1 MIVADEA
8 ARVED
13 DLYSAVRPMLAV
25 SEGRLVA
32 LSTPHGKRGWFY
44 ESWTDAGQDWHR
56 VKVTGEDCPRLSE
69 DFLRQ
74 EKQEIGRWMY
84 RQEYMC
90 EFVDPVGQMF
100 KTSEIEG
107 AFDSD
112 VEPLFGGGEQDDATA
127 DVDPVDAD
135 LDPLEV

>member
-1 MIVADEA
+1 
-8 ARVED
+8 
-13 DLYSAVRPMLAV
+13 
-25 SEGRLVA
+25 
-32 LSTPHGKRGWFY
+32 
-44 ESWTDAGQDWHR
+44 
-56 VKVTGEDCPRLSE
+56 
-69 DFLRQ
+69 
-74 EKQEIGRWMY
+74 
-84 RQEYMC
+84 MC